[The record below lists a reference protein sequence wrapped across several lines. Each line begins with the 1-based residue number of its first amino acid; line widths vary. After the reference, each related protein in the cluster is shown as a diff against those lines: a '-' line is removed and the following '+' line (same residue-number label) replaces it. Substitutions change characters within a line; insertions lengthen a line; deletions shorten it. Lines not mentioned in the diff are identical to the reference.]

1 MYYSQNRCVKIQ
13 NVWSKE
19 TEVMSTKTHICVSFI
34 NLLRGI
40 ALSIL
45 GPFGYSASNTSHLF
59 SFQSFDL
66 YLMMVVPQ
74 TLLRNKLETYIFI
87 FITITIFIPLLV
99 VY

>member
-1 MYYSQNRCVKIQ
+1 MYCSQNRCAKIQ

-87 FITITIFIPLLV
+87 FITITMCIPLFV